1 MGNNRNQKM
10 QGGVIMYILTI
21 TARRKNAKRH
31 IVDKSTD
38 INDLRK
44 LANNV
49 NGDRYVIEI
58 YTGRWDL
65 VEVIK

>member
-1 MGNNRNQKM
+1 MVKEGF
-10 QGGVIMYILTI
+10 MYILTI

-31 IVDKSTD
+31 IVDKSAD

-49 NGDRYVIEI
+49 NGDLYVIEI
-58 YTGRWDL
+58 YTGGWEL
-65 VEVIK
+65 VEVVK